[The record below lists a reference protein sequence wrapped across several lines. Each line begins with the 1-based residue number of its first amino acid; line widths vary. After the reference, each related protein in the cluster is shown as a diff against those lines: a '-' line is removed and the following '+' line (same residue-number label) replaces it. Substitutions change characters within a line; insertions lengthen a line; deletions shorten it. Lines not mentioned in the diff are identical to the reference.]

1 MKTKIPG
8 ALREQ
13 VWLLYCGDR
22 MFKHKC
28 LVTWCE
34 NIMDPF
40 NFHVGHNVPES
51 KGGATDINNLRPICA
66 KCNTSMGDEY
76 TIDEF
81 SALSGPKHARHLWE
95 CFRMAPS
102 PSPPG
107 SGSGFRSGSAS
118 SPGSSSG
125 RT

>member
-40 NFHVGHNVPES
+40 NFHVAHNQPES

-66 KCNTSMGDEY
+66 KCNASMGDEY

-81 SALSGPKHARHLWE
+81 SALSRPKHTRHMW
-95 CFRMAPS
+95 
-102 PSPPG
+102 
-107 SGSGFRSGSAS
+107 
-118 SPGSSSG
+118 
-125 RT
+125 